1 MNELMQQPMETTLE
15 RRYQR
20 IMDFGVFEESGK

>member
-1 MNELMQQPMETTLE
+1 MNDLKQQPMETMME

-20 IMDFGVFEESGK
+20 IMDFGVFEEGGK